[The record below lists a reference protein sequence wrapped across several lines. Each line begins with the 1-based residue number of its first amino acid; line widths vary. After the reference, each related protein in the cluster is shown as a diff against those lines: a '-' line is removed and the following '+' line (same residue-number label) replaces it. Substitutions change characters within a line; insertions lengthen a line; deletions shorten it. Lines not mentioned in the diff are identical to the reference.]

1 MNLLRQILPLSLMM
15 LSGQLVAA
23 EPYEQNIEDEI
34 EIQQLSSIPLLQ
46 SLQNVDTQQSY
57 NTPHI
62 QELDHAKSIRSL
74 FIQSHALPMVDLQL
88 TFNAGSARD
97 QEIAPGLAGLATM
110 AAKLINEGTSRYNA
124 NEIASKF
131 EDLGAQMSVQS
142 QRDMFII
149 RLRALSDPKK
159 LNEAVNLLIHVI
171 NEAEFKAK
179 SIENSNKNTQIGQKQ
194 LQENPSKLMGVR
206 FYRTIYG
213 QHPYAEPVTGTVA
226 SNKKITPEYLKHFRQ
241 LFLVTQNMNIAITGD
256 LTEIQAQQLVNT
268 LSNKLPQGHKAKALA
283 EPEAKQGLH
292 IIHMPSNANQASVL
306 MGHLALNRD
315 HPDRLTLELAN
326 RMLGNSSFNSLL
338 MQELRVKRGLTYSA
352 SSGFSFSQ
360 AKGVFSLNYA
370 TRQDQLD
377 ESLQVAHQTLVNF
390 VQQPIDAQILAE
402 TKKGMLLAL
411 PNNFS
416 SNAAMNG
423 LLGSMGFYNMPRDY
437 LETYAAKLSAIQL
450 NDVQRAVREHI
461 QPENLTVIVAS
472 QQLDSAKLRTQFEQ
486 NLTVGKP

>member
-1 MNLLRQILPLSLMM
+1 MTLLRQILPVSLMI
-15 LSGQLVAA
+15 LSGQLFSA
-23 EPYEQNIEDEI
+23 EPYEQNMDDDV

-46 SLQNVDTQQSY
+46 SLQGVNTQQSY
-57 NTPHI
+57 SIPYI
-62 QELDHAKSIRSL
+62 QELDHSKSIRSL

-110 AAKLINEGTSRYNA
+110 AAKLLSEGTPRYSA
-124 NEIASKF
+124 NEIANQF

-142 QRDMFII
+142 QRDMFMI

-159 LNEAVNLLIHVI
+159 LSEAVDLMIHVI
-171 NEAEFKAK
+171 NGAEFKAK
-179 SIENSNKNTQIGQKQ
+179 NIENSNKNTQIGQKQ
-194 LQENPSKLMGVR
+194 LQENPSKQMGVR
-206 FYRTIYG
+206 LYRAIYG
-213 QHPYAEPVTGTVA
+213 QHPYAEPVTGTIA
-226 SNKKITPEYLKHFRQ
+226 SNKKITPEYLKQFRQ
-241 LFLVTQNMNIAITGD
+241 QFLVVQNMNIAITGD
-256 LTEIQAQQLVNT
+256 LTEKQAQQLVKT
-268 LSNKLPQGHKAKALA
+268 LSNKLPQGHKAKALP
-283 EPEAKQGLH
+283 EPEAKQGLN

-315 HPDRLTLELAN
+315 HPDRLALELAN

-352 SSGFSFSQ
+352 NSGFSFSQ
-360 AKGVFSLNYA
+360 ARGVFSLNYA
-370 TRQDQLD
+370 TRQDQL
-377 ESLQVAHQTLVNF
+377 EQSLQVAHQTLVNF

-411 PNNFS
+411 PNSFS
-416 SNAAMNG
+416 SNSAMNG

-437 LETYAAKLSAIQL
+437 LETYAAQLAAIQL
-450 NDVQRAVREHI
+450 HDVQRAVREHI

-472 QQLDSAKLRTQFEQ
+472 QQLDIAKLKTQFKQ
-486 NLTVGKP
+486 NLTATPP